1 MIEFFPLEMMPLNL
15 TKTKHHAENSLD
27 GIKSRYRDTR
37 ELNLLRFHFAE
48 SNEVIIIVFDK
59 HKDSYNQEINVHNEM
74 NSFDVAS
81 FK

>member
-1 MIEFFPLEMMPLNL
+1 MIEFFTLEMMPLNL

-37 ELNLLRFHFAE
+37 ELNLLAFLLLR
-48 SNEVIIIVFDK
+48 VMIIIVFDK
-59 HKDSYNQEINVHNEM
+59 HKDSNNQEINVHNKM
-74 NSFDVAS
+74 NNFDVAS